1 MSCGDEVVV
10 FCPEGCPDEYM
21 GARLIGVPAMPLPLY
36 PELKLALPRPA
47 VSEAID
53 TFEPDLIHV
62 VNPAVL
68 GLGGIWLAKTKNIP
82 LIASY
87 HTHLPKYL
95 EHYGMGMLEPLLW
108 ELLKAAHNQALLNL
122 CTSTAMVQE
131 LSDKGIQ
138 HTALWQRGVDTE
150 LLRPALRSN
159 AMRHRLL
166 GGHDDRGALLLYVG
180 RLSAEKQIERI
191 RPVLEALPDTRL
203 ALVGDGP
210 HRQQLEKHFAGT
222 ATTFVG
228 YLAGEDLASA
238 YACGDAFL
246 FPSSTET
253 LGLVLLEAMA
263 AGCPVV
269 GANRGG
275 IPDIITDGVNGCL
288 YEPDGEDGGAASLI
302 EATQRLLG
310 LRLPNNPQRW
320 WLCPQSAFPV
330 VADGVH
336 RPQEQGV
343 YQVELP
349 APDECVRFA
358 SLLIVDRR
366 RAAGRHDRHGLPANG
381 AASHCFLGPDGGAP
395 YRLRVARA
403 LCVGCLYR

>member
-1 MSCGDEVVV
+1 MKIALFTETFLPKVDGIVTRLTKTVTHLVEAGDEVLI
-10 FCPEGCPDEYM
+10 FCPEGAPDTYM
-21 GARLIGVPAMPLPLY
+21 GARVVGVPAMPLPLY

-47 VSEAID
+47 VAEALEG
-53 TFEPDLIHV
+53 FQPDLVHV

-68 GLGGIWLAKTKNIP
+68 GLGGIWLAKTKGYP
-82 LIASY
+82 LVASY

-108 ELLKAAHNQALLNL
+108 ELLKAAHNQARLNL
-122 CTSTAMVQE
+122 CTSSAMVQE

-150 LLRPALRSN
+150 LFRPNLRSQ
-159 AMRHRLL
+159 AMRERLL
-166 GGHDDRGALLLYVG
+166 AGQSDTGKLLLYIG

-191 RPVLEALPDTRL
+191 KPVLEAMPDARL

-210 HRQQLEKHFAGT
+210 YRSRLEELFAGLPVN
-222 ATTFVG
+222 FVG

-238 YACGDAFL
+238 YASGDAFV

-275 IPDIITDGVNGCL
+275 IPDIVSDGVNGCL
-288 YEPDGEDGGAASLI
+288 YEPEGSDGGAGSLT
-302 EATQRLLG
+302 AAVQRLLG
-310 LRLPNNPQRW
+310 DPAEREQLRHNARSEAERW
-320 WLCPQSAFPV
+320 GWAGATEQLRGFYRQVLNDLATPPLQL
-330 VADGVH
+330 VA
-336 RPQEQGV
+336 
-343 YQVELP
+343 
-349 APDECVRFA
+349 
-358 SLLIVDRR
+358 
-366 RAAGRHDRHGLPANG
+366 
-381 AASHCFLGPDGGAP
+381 
-395 YRLRVARA
+395 
-403 LCVGCLYR
+403 